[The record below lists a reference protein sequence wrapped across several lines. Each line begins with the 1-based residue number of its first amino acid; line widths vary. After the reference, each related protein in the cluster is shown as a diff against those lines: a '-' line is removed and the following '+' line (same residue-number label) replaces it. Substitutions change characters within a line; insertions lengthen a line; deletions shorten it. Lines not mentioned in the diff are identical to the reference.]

1 MNSIEL
7 SLIVPVHNLHG
18 RYQNLNTWIRQP
30 LPSNLEIIFVIDEQ
44 NDSAKTEFTTE
55 VLNEVPRKFVVV
67 ADDFRGPGTARNKGI
82 SLATGKYLAFIDS
95 DDIPDITEYFAL
107 IKKMEVSDAD
117 LGIGSFVSVDF
128 KTGILQPYMFAE
140 DDTKQSLKLLSRNP
154 GLWRMIFKR
163 IKIEQHEF
171 PALRMGEDQVFIVR
185 ALQSVEKIE
194 FTSNFLYKYFVN
206 QDNQLTNDKS
216 SMDDITFSI
225 EIMGQMLNQNDLK
238 WRGLIEEMYLKLF
251 VSRLVR
257 GRNTFSK
264 RGASATAGLIKA
276 LNFTAL
282 IRLLPAC
289 FRIVL

>member
-1 MNSIEL
+1 M
-7 SLIVPVHNLHG
+7 HNLHG

-30 LPSNLEIIFVIDEQ
+30 LPSNIEIIFVIDEQ

-67 ADDFRGPGTARNKGI
+67 ADDFGGPGTARNKGI

-107 IKKMEVSDAD
+107 IKKMEASDAD

-128 KTGILQPYMFAE
+128 KTGVLQPHMFAE
-140 DDTKQSLKLLSRNP
+140 DNIKQSLKLLSRNP

-171 PALRMGEDQVFIVR
+171 PGLRMGEDQVFIVR

-216 SMDDITFSI
+216 SIDDITFSI

-251 VSRLVR
+251 FSRHR
-257 GRNTFSK
+257 
-264 RGASATAGLIKA
+264 
-276 LNFTAL
+276 
-282 IRLLPAC
+282 
-289 FRIVL
+289 